1 MTMTMTRTTMIL
13 MMRKKTL
20 WKSIGSMTDVVVAGA
35 AVDNVVLFRDGIAL
49 HPPSFW
55 GVEVGGKR
63 QVQFRFLFFLS
74 T

>member
-1 MTMTMTRTTMIL
+1 
-13 MMRKKTL
+13 
-20 WKSIGSMTDVVVAGA
+20 MTDVVVAGA